1 MGERRDGQRCPVCG
15 KGVFTDVVYED
26 PAAAGAGLRQA
37 GDSVEVLLYSC
48 GHEARGAPLAAADAE
63 RMTVEERESEDTI
76 EPVEEE
82 R

>member
-1 MGERRDGQRCPVCG
+1 MGGRRDEQRCPVCG
-15 KGVFTDVVYED
+15 TGVFTDVVYED
-26 PAAAGAGLRQA
+26 PGPGSEPRQA

-48 GHEARGAPLAAADAE
+48 GHEVRGAPLAAADAE
-63 RMTVEERESEDTI
+63 RMTVEERASEDTI